1 MFILAPDGCD
11 SGCRR
16 ERGAAATPLP
26 WETSG
31 SGERALGGLGGDTGG
46 SLLFGE
52 GWKGATLGCEQGD
65 VVLSPTPAL
74 CTLGNSHFGEVRRPH
89 WSTQGWLSLLGAPK
103 GCSALWEL
111 GESYSAAPI
120 STPLPLRA
128 PEDGQAKG
136 SG

>member
-26 WETSG
+26 WETSR
-31 SGERALGGLGGDTGG
+31 SGEGALGGLGGDTGG

-52 GWKGATLGCEQGD
+52 GWKGAALGREQGD

-74 CTLGNSHFGEVRRPH
+74 CTLGNSCFGEVCRPR
-89 WSTQGWLSLLGAPK
+89 WSTQGWLSL
-103 GCSALWEL
+103 WV
-111 GESYSAAPI
+111 
-120 STPLPLRA
+120 PLRDA
-128 PEDGQAKG
+128 LPWGTGGELQCCPHFHPPATVGP
-136 SG
+136 